1 VQKSFSPMSINKS
14 KSSPYSMM
22 SINGSMVG
30 STRTSPSGPV
40 RRILLGDMSRVQN
53 LSANRNSREAENV
66 SSKKKSKKKSKK
78 RSDK

>member
-1 VQKSFSPMSINKS
+1 MSINKS

-53 LSANRNSREAENV
+53 LSANQESREATT
-66 SSKKKSKKKSKK
+66 SKKKSKKKSNK